1 MHITM
6 TGHPCSGKTS
16 ISDILRDKYNFKIVK
31 MGDIFKAEAARRGIS
46 AAEFSAERIKDPSF
60 DFKIDKSII
69 PTAKELENEDVVF
82 DSRVAFHFLPH
93 SFKVYIILDE
103 DEMVRRLLN
112 SDRVGKEKYT
122 DPKKAR
128 KDLVDRKEND
138 RNQYIKIYN
147 FDLEDFSNYDLVL
160 DTTSITPEQAADE
173 IYKKCLQY
181 YKNKKRRA

>member
-16 ISDILRDKYNFKIVK
+16 ISDILREKYNFKLIK

-46 AAEFSAERIKDPSF
+46 AAEFSNERLKDPSF

-82 DSRVAFHFLPH
+82 DSRVAFHFLPK
-93 SFKVYIILDE
+93 SFKVYIVLDE

-112 SDRVGKEKYT
+112 SDRTGKEKYT
-122 DPKKAR
+122 DEKAAR
-128 KDLVDRKEND
+128 KALLDRKNVDRDVYK
-138 RNQYIKIYN
+138 KIYN
-147 FDLEDFSNYDLVL
+147 FDLEDFSNYDLIL
-160 DTTSITPEQAADE
+160 DTTNITPMQAADE
-173 IYKKCLQY
+173 IYKKCVEY
-181 YKNKKRRA
+181 YKKRRV